1 MLKKPDITDDTIIEV
16 LRNSFCIGISQVS
29 FLPGGYIT
37 SAAYRLTAE
46 NDDSYFLKLQQGN
59 FNEVAVAVPSFLH
72 AHGIRQVLAPIE
84 TANHTLWTH
93 KHGFDWI
100 LYPFFDGKT
109 GFEVALSKAQWTA
122 LGQIMKAVHATIL
135 PAGLVERIPRED
147 YSPKLRNRVKAFH
160 QRVGKESYDDPIAA
174 DFAEL
179 WKTKCDEIRCM
190 VDRAE
195 QLADTL
201 QKREIKPVLCH
212 SDLHGRNILI
222 RADGEMAIVDWDA
235 PILAPKERDLMFIGG
250 GVGGI
255 WNNPEEVNWFYQGYG
270 RTEVDLVALAYY
282 RYERIVADIA
292 ECSDEIFGM
301 RGSVEDRRKRLRLGE
316 QFLPNNVVDIAH
328 RSYKKLL
335 ERSPAET
342 FLHSSST

>member
-1 MLKKPDITDDTIIEV
+1 MLKKPDIADDTIVEV
-16 LRNSFCIGISQVS
+16 LRNSFGIGISQVS

-46 NDDSYFLKLQQGN
+46 NNDRYFLKLQQGD
-59 FNEVAVAVPSFLH
+59 FDEIAVAVPSFLH
-72 AHGIRQVLAPIE
+72 THGIWQVLAPIE
-84 TANHTLWTH
+84 TADHTLWVH
-93 KHGFDWI
+93 KHSFDWI

-109 GFEVALSKAQWTA
+109 GFEIELSKVQWMA
-122 LGQIMKAVHATIL
+122 LGQTMRAIHATVL
-135 PAGLVERIPRED
+135 LAGLVERIPRED
-147 YSPKLRNRVKAFH
+147 YAPKLRNRVRAFH
-160 QRVGKESYDDPIAA
+160 QQAGKTSYDDPIAA

-179 WKTKCDEIRCM
+179 WKAKRDEIGCM

-212 SDLHGRNILI
+212 SDLHARNILI

-255 WNNPEEVNWFYQGYG
+255 WNNPEEVDWFYQGYG
-270 RTEVDLVALAYY
+270 QTEVDLIALAYY
-282 RYERIVADIA
+282 RYERIVTDIA
-292 ECSDEIFGM
+292 ECSDQIFGM
-301 RGSVEDRRKRLRLGE
+301 QGSEQDRRKRLRLGE
-316 QFLPNNVVDIAH
+316 QFRPDNVVDMAH
-328 RSYKKLL
+328 RTYQQLL
-335 ERSPAET
+335 ESACAEFPLDNRSA
-342 FLHSSST
+342 

>member
-16 LRNSFCIGISQVS
+16 LHDSFGLSISQVS
-29 FLPGGYIT
+29 FLPWGYVT
-37 SAAYRLTAE
+37 SAVYRLTAE

-59 FNEVAVAVPSFLH
+59 FNEIAVAVPSFLH

-93 KHGFDWI
+93 QHGFDWI

-109 GFEVALSKAQWTA
+109 GFEVALSKAQWMA
-122 LGQIMKAVHATIL
+122 LGQIMKAVHATTL
-135 PAGLVERIPRED
+135 PAELVERIPRED
-147 YSPKLRNRVKAFH
+147 YSPKLRNMVKAFY
-160 QRVGKESYDDPIAA
+160 QQVGEKRYDDPIAA

-179 WKTKCDEIRCM
+179 WKTKRDEIRCI

-201 QKREIKPVLCH
+201 QKREIRPVLCH

-235 PILAPKERDLMFIGG
+235 PILAPKERDLMFVGG

-255 WNNPEEVNWFYQGYG
+255 WNDPEEVNWFYQDYG

-292 ECSDEIFGM
+292 ECSDQIFGM

-328 RSYKKLL
+328 RSYQKLL
-335 ERSPAET
+335 EGTSAESL
-342 FLHSSST
+342 FPV